1 MRERFPVTLRLALG
15 SFGVEV
21 VVGLGLAIVAAVKRR
36 TWIDSSILAATLV
49 LLTIPVLVLDFV
61 FQYVFG
67 IKLGWFPVAGNQ
79 AGWTSYVLPSI
90 AIGIGSA
97 AALGRLGRSNILDNM
112 GAEHIRAANARGLPR
127 RRVVGHHVLK
137 NSLVPIVTIFGL
149 DLAYLMGGAVIT
161 EAIFNL
167 PGLGRRSWFGI
178 RTQNGPLVVG
188 LVMLSSIFIVFSI
201 LIVDLLC
208 AGSTRGSPMSNRRD
222 ELPGGSHPTV
232 DDTRRSRRRRCG
244 PTSGASSPG
253 QLVPARRG
261 PDHIFTGM
269 AGPAR
274 SVLHQARSRVCVRPT
289 RKPPSREHWFG
300 TDILGC
306 DYYTRVVYGARTS
319 FKVGSGVASMTIAIV
334 AHARRVSRVL
344 RRKTDMV
351 ISRFADIFFF
361 VPTCSVRSWCSPCST
376 AAAP

>member
-1 MRERFPVTLRLALG
+1 MSRRYLVRRLLLVIPVLLGVMLLVFGMVFLAPGDPIQRLAGNKPLAPSTVAAIKASYHLDRPFFVQFFLYTKGVLVGNFGETFTGRSVSEIVKERFPVTLRLALG

-21 VVGLGLAIVAAVKRR
+21 VVGLTLAIVAAVKRR

-49 LLTIPVLVLDFV
+49 LLTIPILVLDFV

-167 PGLGRRSWFGI
+167 PGLGQALVVGI

-201 LIVDLLC
+201 LVVDLLC
-208 AGSTRGSPMSNRRD
+208 ARIDPR
-222 ELPGGSHPTV
+222 
-232 DDTRRSRRRRCG
+232 
-244 PTSGASSPG
+244 
-253 QLVPARRG
+253 
-261 PDHIFTGM
+261 
-269 AGPAR
+269 
-274 SVLHQARSRVCVRPT
+274 
-289 RKPPSREHWFG
+289 
-300 TDILGC
+300 
-306 DYYTRVVYGARTS
+306 
-319 FKVGSGVASMTIAIV
+319 
-334 AHARRVSRVL
+334 
-344 RRKTDMV
+344 
-351 ISRFADIFFF
+351 ISYE
-361 VPTCSVRSWCSPCST
+361 
-376 AAAP
+376 

>member
-1 MRERFPVTLRLALG
+1 MSRRYLVRRLLLVIPVLLGVMLLVFGMVFLAPGDPIQRLAGNKPLAPSTVAAIKASYHLDRPFFVQFFLYTKGVLVGNFGETFTGRSVSEIVRERFPVTLRLALG

-21 VVGLGLAIVAAVKRR
+21 VVGLTLAIVAAVKRR

-49 LLTIPVLVLDFV
+49 LLTIPILVLDFV

-112 GAEHIRAANARGLPR
+112 GAEHVRAANARGLPR

-167 PGLGRRSWFGI
+167 PGLGQALVVGI

-201 LIVDLLC
+201 LVVDLLC
-208 AGSTRGSPMSNRRD
+208 ARIDPR
-222 ELPGGSHPTV
+222 
-232 DDTRRSRRRRCG
+232 
-244 PTSGASSPG
+244 
-253 QLVPARRG
+253 
-261 PDHIFTGM
+261 
-269 AGPAR
+269 
-274 SVLHQARSRVCVRPT
+274 
-289 RKPPSREHWFG
+289 
-300 TDILGC
+300 
-306 DYYTRVVYGARTS
+306 
-319 FKVGSGVASMTIAIV
+319 
-334 AHARRVSRVL
+334 
-344 RRKTDMV
+344 
-351 ISRFADIFFF
+351 ISYE
-361 VPTCSVRSWCSPCST
+361 
-376 AAAP
+376 